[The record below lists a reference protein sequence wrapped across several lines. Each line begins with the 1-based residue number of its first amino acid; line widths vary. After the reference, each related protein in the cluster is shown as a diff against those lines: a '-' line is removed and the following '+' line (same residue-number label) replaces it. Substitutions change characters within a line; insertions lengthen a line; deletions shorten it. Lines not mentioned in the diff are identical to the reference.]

1 MTNAPEPGALHGLR
15 VIDAGQ
21 IIAAP
26 FAGALLAEFGA
37 EVIKVEQPRVG
48 DQARGPNNDSP
59 EFAQNARAKKSITLD
74 LRHAEGQV
82 LFKRLVAIADVVIEN
97 FVPGTM
103 ERWNLGYEELSA
115 VNPRIVMLRISG
127 YGQTGPYAHRHS
139 FDRVALAFSGI
150 TYVTGYPELP
160 PVRPGFFIA
169 DYATGVWG
177 AFGVLA
183 AIHNRDVVGTGKGQ
197 LIDLS
202 LYEAI
207 WRFSGP
213 LAANYARS
221 GIQRERQGNTM
232 PGIAPADQFVTKDGK
247 YLVVHG
253 GSDRIFRR
261 LTEAMG
267 RPELASDPRFL
278 TRADRATHMDELHA
292 IIGTWVAN
300 LTLAEATKILEMAGV
315 PASTV
320 NAISDIFKD
329 PHFAARENL
338 ITVHDQALG
347 EMVQPGIVPKL
358 SRTPGRVAAPA
369 PLLGQHNEEIYLG
382 LLKLPRAEYERLC
395 QEGTI

>member
-26 FAGALLAEFGA
+26 FAAALLGEFGA
-37 EVIKVEQPRVG
+37 EVIKVEQPGVG
-48 DQARGPNNDSP
+48 DQGRGPNNDSP
-59 EFAQNARAKKSITLD
+59 EFAQNSRAKQSITLD
-74 LRHAEGQV
+74 LRRDEGQA
-82 LFKRLVAIADVVIEN
+82 LFKRLVALSDVVIEN

-103 ERWNLGYEELSA
+103 ERWGLGYEDLRS

-139 FDRVALAFSGI
+139 FDRVAMAFGGL
-150 TYVTGYPELP
+150 TYVTGHPEMP
-160 PVRPGFFIA
+160 PVRPGFFVA

-183 AIHNRDVVGTGKGQ
+183 AIHNRDIVGTGQGQ
-197 LIDLS
+197 LIDMS
-202 LYEAI
+202 LYESV

-213 LAANYARS
+213 LAANYARN
-221 GIQRERQGNTM
+221 GVQRERQGNTM
-232 PGIAPADQFVTKDGK
+232 PGIAPADQFLTKDGH

-253 GSDRIFRR
+253 GSDRIYKR
-261 LTEAMG
+261 LVQAMG
-267 RPELASDPRFL
+267 KPGLADDPRF
-278 TRADRATHMDELHA
+278 ADRRDRAKRMDELHA
-292 IIGTWVAN
+292 IIGEWVAS
-300 LTLAEATKILEMAGV
+300 LALDEAVKILEQAGV

-320 NAISDIFKD
+320 NSISDIFSN

-338 ITVHDQALG
+338 VTVNDPALG

-358 SRTPGRVAAPA
+358 SRTPGRVSSPA
-369 PLLGQHNEEIYLG
+369 PKLGEHNEQIYLG
-382 LLKLPRAEYERLC
+382 LLNLSRDEFERLRH
-395 QEGTI
+395 EGTI